1 MRRIW
6 IGALAAGLAAGL
18 MACATTGAERAGS
31 ITLEGTV
38 AYRER
43 MALPA
48 NARISVEVRDVS
60 RQDVASTLIASQEF
74 AAAGRQVPIP
84 FSLTYDA
91 AKIVPRNTYAVSAR
105 ITDPAGEL
113 MFITDTRVP
122 LPPPG
127 ETVTLNLVRAGAGAQ
142 PE

>member
-6 IGALAAGLAAGL
+6 IGVFAAGLAAGL
-18 MACATTGAERAGS
+18 AACATTEAGETS
-31 ITLEGTV
+31 SVTLEGTV

-48 NARISVEVRDVS
+48 DARISVEVRDVS
-60 RQDVASTLIASQEF
+60 RQDVASILIASEEF
-74 AAAGRQVPIP
+74 AAGGRQVPIP
-84 FSLTYDA
+84 FSLSYDA
-91 AKIVPRNTYAVSAR
+91 TKILPRNTYAVSAR

-113 MFITDTRVP
+113 IFITDTRVP

-127 ETVTLNLVRAGAGAQ
+127 DTVALNLVRTGAGSRQ
-142 PE
+142 